1 MSTIRSNTKALLS
14 YRDLVEVYNKKGLE
28 ASQFVANALGL
39 TYNDPADSK
48 STGPIVS
55 VESFEFDVST
65 PAPVDGQPSDSQGY
79 PSQIEYVALWLPTQF
94 SLCDQNPR
102 DAEKEAFQ
110 LQQEHWDGIWWRNA
124 PAAPLPFEPLAP
136 WSVLKG
142 RIEKLTQEKRSSRTV
157 DSVKLVS
164 NIANGYVIAQV
175 PRTEKSCSGQLVIV
189 LDGSQRLT
197 PFHEDNAYI
206 LSQLK
211 RERPNG
217 SIQIISI
224 SSSEQDEYSERM
236 TLEVPSDTST
246 VLICGDLGLLATTSS
261 CQAAWLDWGRRAS
274 ASGTKLA
281 AVVPFGLGLVPP
293 TFREVF
299 HIESMQADQNAC
311 IEANSLRREMLRTMF
326 VLASPSSSVSARLLR
341 ALRRLLPMAIDASLE
356 SAFWQDSRLWS
367 RHSEGATIHTD
378 IVQQELMPEFER
390 LDQVDRELQQSA
402 MTLIREYHTEMHP
415 TMWLQ
420 SYLSLSPS
428 LQSLLPKSDRA
439 DAVAAIQRIVHLGK
453 SQDNQGQ
460 EMECFMDRSLD
471 TFTVHATIDPEV
483 GKIIHQA
490 WADLRPNDPSKFAF
504 RDPSDLPKTKKSVC
518 AVSVTDQTV
527 IVERIVASGK
537 VDLQS
542 GYPICSSSE
551 GFQIELS
558 LAKNRLLEPSFWKAG
573 GKPDFVSAFGRDQYG
588 AWFEFQVSGRD
599 TQNVVTQR
607 MRWIRAGTFTMG
619 SPDDEPERRDNEV
632 LHQVTLTRG
641 FWLADTACT
650 QALWGAVM
658 GVNQSQFQGDERP
671 VEKVSYDDVVKFCS
685 SLGKQIPGLM
695 PQMPTE
701 AQWEYA
707 CRAGTQTTF
716 SFGSTISTDQANF
729 DGNYPYNGSPK
740 GLSRRETLSV
750 KDLPA
755 NPWGLYQMHGNVWE
769 WCSDWYT
776 DSLSES
782 QIDPIGP
789 SEGSYRVLRGG
800 GWFGNARYVRSACRF
815 WFGPGLRND
824 VLGVR
829 LLSSAGAEPSEM
841 AEGPVAEQGSEPARL
856 GAADEFFRE
865 FRVRVGDQ
873 EPAELEI
880 AQATTIRV
888 VSNLE
893 AVELQ
898 RLTKPDWAVE
908 FGRDVYGVYGD
919 FELESAKD
927 HSMVQQRLRW
937 IPPGRFQMGSPPE
950 EPGRFPNEDL
960 KDVTISDGFWMFDAP
975 CSQRL
980 WTAIMDDNPSH
991 FLDAER
997 PVESVDWAQAK
1008 EFAARLNQALKA
1020 HVFQLPTEAQ
1030 WEYACRA
1037 GTSTAIYTG
1046 TLEIIGD
1053 ANAPALDPIA
1063 WYVGNSGHKYDLEQS
1078 EDIAKYGW
1086 LSKKQFPFTH
1096 AGTRKIKQKA
1106 PNPWGLYDMLGNV
1119 WEWCEDWYS
1128 EKLEGS
1134 SVDPR
1139 GPETGSVRVIRGGS
1153 LISFA
1158 RFVRSACRNRL
1169 DPGDRYNDLGFRLL
1183 SSASPGPVAERVVG
1197 SRRIPR
1203 DEAGENQRTK

>member
-1 MSTIRSNTKALLS
+1 MIPQTPPAGRSILARADLVRAMATGRDEMVSLVASQLGLEFRQNVIQKQVVTPFVLQDQVAPQSDNRLESSIYPNDIVNIDLWLTINYEQRLAQPSQRIDTKESRRDWKWSRPPAQVPSYQPIQSWRRIGPRLHSILDPFRQSHRIDIHKLVRSIARREFIHRLPRVERRRWNGELFVIADKSPHLIPYFMDQDSVARQLVQLMSNRTVTRLVGDSPYQLYDENSVQDGHGDEMTMRQPNVGCRVLVLGDLGALLS
-14 YRDLVEVYNKKGLE
+14 SETGWQTWHAWGQEMKQQGCELLALVPCSVRRLPRALLNLFTVQSWQGNEVEDVRNEIQRDQLVEKILTLAAPADRLEPGLLRDLRQLLPEAADVSLESDVWMSPLLSSNHPVAATIDRQVAKARLRPGFESLPIDLRRKALAVIRSWRKILELSPEVWLVEFLNLSDSSRSLVLE
-28 ASQFVANALGL
+28 SDSDLDDARALIRKF
-39 TYNDPADSK
+39 D
-48 STGPIVS
+48 
-55 VESFEFDVST
+55 EEFDSQR
-65 PAPVDGQPSDSQGY
+65 PVDGLK
-79 PSQIEYVALWLPTQF
+79 EYA
-94 SLCDQNPR
+94 
-102 DAEKEAFQ
+102 
-110 LQQEHWDGIWWRNA
+110 
-124 PAAPLPFEPLAP
+124 
-136 WSVLKG
+136 
-142 RIEKLTQEKRSSRTV
+142 KRFT
-157 DSVKLVS
+157 
-164 NIANGYVIAQV
+164 
-175 PRTEKSCSGQLVIV
+175 
-189 LDGSQRLT
+189 
-197 PFHEDNAYI
+197 
-206 LSQLK
+206 
-211 RERPNG
+211 
-217 SIQIISI
+217 
-224 SSSEQDEYSERM
+224 
-236 TLEVPSDTST
+236 
-246 VLICGDLGLLATTSS
+246 
-261 CQAAWLDWGRRAS
+261 RRAS
-274 ASGTKLA
+274 DDYALEDKEVGLILRKFRTLLNPDMEIHA
-281 AVVPFGLGLVPP
+281 ATDP
-293 TFREVF
+293 
-299 HIESMQADQNAC
+299 IE
-311 IEANSLRREMLRTMF
+311 
-326 VLASPSSSVSARLLR
+326 
-341 ALRRLLPMAIDASLE
+341 LPA
-356 SAFWQDSRLWS
+356 
-367 RHSEGATIHTD
+367 G
-378 IVQQELMPEFER
+378 
-390 LDQVDRELQQSA
+390 DRESSLAIYADEKLLEIQSENA
-402 MTLIREYHTEMHP
+402 
-415 TMWLQ
+415 
-420 SYLSLSPS
+420 
-428 LQSLLPKSDRA
+428 
-439 DAVAAIQRIVHLGK
+439 
-453 SQDNQGQ
+453 
-460 EMECFMDRSLD
+460 
-471 TFTVHATIDPEV
+471 
-483 GKIIHQA
+483 
-490 WADLRPNDPSKFAF
+490 
-504 RDPSDLPKTKKSVC
+504 
-518 AVSVTDQTV
+518 
-527 IVERIVASGK
+527 
-537 VDLQS
+537 
-542 GYPICSSSE
+542 
-551 GFQIELS
+551 ELS
-558 LAKNRLLEPSFWKAG
+558 AIRLTQSIASSNTIFEVNVSESWTEENFWKAG

-599 TQNVVTQR
+599 TQSVVTQR

-750 KDLPA
+750 KDLPC

-789 SEGSYRVLRGG
+789 SEGSARVIRGG
-800 GWFGNARYVRSACRF
+800 SWVDSARDVRSACRYRLV
-815 WFGPGLRND
+815 PGYRGLN
-824 VLGVR
+824 LGFR

-1008 EFAARLNQALKA
+1008 EFAARLNRALKA
-1020 HVFQLPTEAQ
+1020 HAFQLPTEAQ

-1139 GPETGSVRVIRGGS
+1139 GPETGSDRVIRGGGW
-1153 LISFA
+1153 ISDA
-1158 RFVRSACRNRL
+1158 RLVRSACRSRL
-1169 DPGDRYNDLGFRLL
+1169 DPGDRINSLGFRLL